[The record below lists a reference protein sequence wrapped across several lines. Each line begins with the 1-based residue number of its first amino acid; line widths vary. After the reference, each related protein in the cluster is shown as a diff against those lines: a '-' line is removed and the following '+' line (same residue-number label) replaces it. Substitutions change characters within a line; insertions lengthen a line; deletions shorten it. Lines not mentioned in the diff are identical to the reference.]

1 VSVLRYSVLRVLLFL
16 GCLLVFSLV
25 RMATDIPLS
34 VVVILAAA
42 TSLALSLVVLKGPR
56 EEMAARMAARI
67 DSRLPA
73 RPAEGSDEA
82 VEDAADEA
90 RRQSES

>member
-42 TSLALSLVVLKGPR
+42 PAP
-56 EEMAARMAARI
+56 AP
-67 DSRLPA
+67 PA
-73 RPAEGSDEA
+73 R
-82 VEDAADEA
+82 
-90 RRQSES
+90 